1 MKGGSGRVKLSEG
14 LEVILEGIQTA
25 KRLLLLKEIGA
36 VEETLDDVEVGLKLI
51 IEDLKER
58 G

>member
-1 MKGGSGRVKLSEG
+1 MKLSEG